1 MTNVHQELVVVDNE
15 DISESLCT
23 NNEGILYLK
32 IIFEYLCMHT
42 TCIGATSINNVHQK
56 SKYIPQ
62 SLCAQ
67 SSSTS
72 NEDVENIPCNS
83 AENRLISI
91 KLPPK
96 MKKRGRPKGAETTVV
111 GLRRK
116 KLKSGPVAFENLL
129 PETIMLSWFIGE
141 TEVLKGKTV
150 TEDMVEVIPEKVDNA
165 CINECVCLTGIKRFF
180 TIDAW
185 RMVMDII
192 ALKEENCEY
201 YCPVCKHEID
211 DLRDSSI
218 NCNACLQWLHLRCSG
233 LKKAPQ
239 KRNWFYSFC
248 KNGY

>member
-1 MTNVHQELVVVDNE
+1 
-15 DISESLCT
+15 
-23 NNEGILYLK
+23 
-32 IIFEYLCMHT
+32 MHT
-42 TCIGATSINNVHQK
+42 IGATSK

-72 NEDVENIPCNS
+72 NEDVENIPCSTINS
-83 AENRLISI
+83 TENRLISI

-116 KLKSGPVAFENLL
+116 KLKSGPVAFENIL
-129 PETIMLSWFIGE
+129 PETKEKIMLSWFIGE
-141 TEVLKGKTV
+141 TEVLDVLKGKTV

-165 CINECVCLTGIKRFF
+165 CINECICLTGIKRFF

-192 ALKEENCEY
+192 ALKDEKCEY
-201 YCPVCKHEID
+201 YCPVCKHET
-211 DLRDSSI
+211 RDSSI
-218 NCNACLQWLHLRCSG
+218 NCNACLQWLHLR
-233 LKKAPQ
+233 
-239 KRNWFYSFC
+239 
-248 KNGY
+248 